1 MSKEQI
7 TLEKVY
13 AVVNRLE
20 DKMDD
25 RLETLENRINSTE
38 GKLDTLLGKVGI
50 GVIII
55 TLFASAVITFVSDA
69 IKKTFFK

>member
-1 MSKEQI
+1 MKEQI

-55 TLFASAVITFVSDA
+55 TLFASAAITFVSDA

>member
-1 MSKEQI
+1 MSKDQV

-25 RLETLENRINSTE
+25 KLGTLEERIDATE
-38 GKLDTLLGKVGI
+38 GKLDTLLGKVGV